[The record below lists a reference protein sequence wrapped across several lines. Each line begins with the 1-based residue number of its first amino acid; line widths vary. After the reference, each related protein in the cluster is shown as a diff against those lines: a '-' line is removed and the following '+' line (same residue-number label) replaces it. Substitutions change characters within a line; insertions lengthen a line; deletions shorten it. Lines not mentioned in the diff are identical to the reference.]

1 METKRTKE
9 EKRYDWERFLLKLKS
24 LPPERLSKAAKWVLE
39 NDGKMDNVQYDMKA
53 VLK

>member
-1 METKRTKE
+1 MEKKTEE
-9 EKRYDWERFLLKLKS
+9 EKRKDWQNFLAKLKA

-39 NDGKMDNVQYDMKA
+39 NEEKGNKYWMDMKA